1 MRNLILTFLL
11 VCSLAQFGTAQ
22 PSQYNSAK
30 DSDPEAIALVKSLRK
45 KYDGFQTLEADFRL
59 DIVLPGQVKEVQKGK
74 IQRSGDMVRFKLG
87 VQEGIVTGDA
97 AYLIQHG
104 NKEVMISDLPED
116 GEQTGVLTPQTLF
129 NFYEGDNYVLA
140 LRGEESVAGR
150 KVSVVELKPLDRD
163 NSEFTK
169 LRLLIDVA
177 KKEIVSV
184 TAFSRDG
191 ANFTFHLDKTRANVT
206 LAENTF
212 VFDKKDFPG
221 YYVEDLRY

>member
-1 MRNLILTFLL
+1 M
-11 VCSLAQFGTAQ
+11 AQ

-30 DSDPEAIALVKSLRK
+30 DSDPEAVNLLESIRK
-45 KYDGFQTLEADFRL
+45 KYDSFRTMEADFRL
-59 DIVLPGQVKEVQKGK
+59 EIGLPGQEVEIQKGK
-74 IQRSGDMVRFKLG
+74 ITRQGDLVRFKLG
-87 VQEGIVTGDA
+87 PQEGIITADA
-97 AYLIQHG
+97 AYLIQHA

-116 GEQTGVLTPQTLF
+116 GERAGVLTPQTLF

-140 LRGEESVAGR
+140 LRGEETVAGR

-169 LRLLIDVA
+169 LRLNVDAV

-184 TAFSRDG
+184 KAFTPDG
-191 ANFTFHLDKTRANVT
+191 ANFTFYLDKTRSNV
-206 LAENTF
+206 AVDAKTF
-212 VFDKKDFPG
+212 AFSKADFPG